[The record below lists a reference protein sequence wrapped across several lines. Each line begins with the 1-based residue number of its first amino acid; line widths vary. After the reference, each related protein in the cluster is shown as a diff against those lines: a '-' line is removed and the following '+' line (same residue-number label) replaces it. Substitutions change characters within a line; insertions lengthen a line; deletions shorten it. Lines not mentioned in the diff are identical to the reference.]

1 MVRGRVEATERAVL
15 QRTGDD
21 FIQLVNQRGAIR
33 KVLTRKVLIGKVL
46 NLQIGLRVV
55 LTARG
60 MCWALR
66 KKPWTAWL
74 G

>member
-1 MVRGRVEATERAVL
+1 MVRGRDEATERAVL

-33 KVLTRKVLIGKVL
+33 KVLTRKVL

-55 LTARG
+55 LTTRG
-60 MCWALR
+60 MCRALR

>member
-1 MVRGRVEATERAVL
+1 MVRGRDEATERAVL

-60 MCWALR
+60 MCRALR